1 MEDCGIL
8 LSSPSFFL
16 SRETKRRGGCEMN
29 NTRELHF
36 REFFPVFLFSF
47 AFECKIAAREKDEE
61 INCLCEIDY
70 RIENECSF
78 LVEKYLEM

>member
-1 MEDCGIL
+1 
-8 LSSPSFFL
+8 
-16 SRETKRRGGCEMN
+16 MN

-61 INCLCEIDY
+61 INCLCEIDC
-70 RIENECSF
+70 ENR
-78 LVEKYLEM
+78 K